1 MISTLNTAFR
11 TIEVII
17 IILITCDTCTCIS
30 MVCVCV
36 DCYIRHFIL
45 SECVIIVIQTCV
57 ITWFMLYG
65 SSFMIKLRSMLIN
78 INNNYFIQ
86 QLLPPQQPPPS

>member
-36 DCYIRHFIL
+36 DCYIRYFIL
-45 SECVIIVIQTCV
+45 SECVIIVIQLV
-57 ITWFMLYG
+57 
-65 SSFMIKLRSMLIN
+65 
-78 INNNYFIQ
+78 
-86 QLLPPQQPPPS
+86 